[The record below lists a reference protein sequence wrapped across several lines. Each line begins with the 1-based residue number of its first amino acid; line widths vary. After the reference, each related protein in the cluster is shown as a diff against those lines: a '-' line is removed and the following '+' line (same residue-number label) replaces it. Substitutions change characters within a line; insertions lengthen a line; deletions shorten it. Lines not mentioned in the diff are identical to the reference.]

1 MFFYYLR
8 LARISILRHWG
19 LSLLMVTAIGL
30 GIGAAMTTVTVN
42 YLMSADPIPNKS
54 HKLHTI
60 QLDNWDEHK
69 PFKEGLE
76 PPPFLTYR
84 DAKNLID
91 ARQAFRQTMH
101 TAAKAVI
108 EPLTEE
114 DLPLYVTVRAN
125 TADFFTMFE
134 VPFVYGAP
142 WERATDNTHDLVVVL
157 SEKINE
163 RLFAGKDSV
172 GESIKI
178 NGELYKVVGVIA
190 DWQPKPRLYHVD
202 KVKAFDDT
210 EDIFVPFTSVT
221 REKIIF
227 DDNSYCWAPTSDSWQ
242 DYLDSECVWV
252 HFWVELNSPEE
263 KQGYQDFLDGYVEQQ
278 RLYGRFKRP
287 DDNRVNTL
295 QEWFKAREVVNKD
308 NNMLMAMAFLFLGVC
323 LLNTI
328 GLLLAKFLGKA
339 PEIGLRQALGA
350 SKRTL
355 FYQYMVEAGCIG
367 VAGGV
372 LGLVFAYLGL
382 QGIELLY
389 GAKMQALVTLDGKL
403 MVFAI
408 LLSVSATLLAGLYP
422 TWRACNLAPA
432 NQLKSQ

>member
-54 HKLHTI
+54 HALHTI
-60 QLDNWDEHK
+60 QLDNWDQNK

-76 PPPFLTYR
+76 PPPFLTYQ
-84 DAKNLID
+84 DAKNLIT
-91 ARQAFRQTMH
+91 AKKASRQTMH

-108 EPLTEE
+108 EPLAE
-114 DLPLYVTVRAN
+114 DGLPLYVTVRAN
-125 TADFFTMFE
+125 TTDFFTMFE

-142 WERATDNTHDLVVVL
+142 WEAATDDNNDLVVVL
-157 SEKINE
+157 SEQINE
-163 RLFAGKDSV
+163 RLFGGENSV
-172 GESIKI
+172 GKAIKI
-178 NGELYKVVGVIA
+178 NGDMYQVVGVLA
-190 DWQPKPRLYHVD
+190 DWQPKPRFYHVD
-202 KVKAFDDT
+202 RIKAFDDS
-210 EDIFVPFTSVT
+210 EDIFVPFTAIA
-221 REKIIF
+221 REKITF
-227 DDNSYCWAPTSDSWQ
+227 DDNSYCWAPTADSWQ
-242 DYLDSECVWV
+242 DFLNSECVWV
-252 HFWVELNSPEE
+252 HFWVEFDSQTQ
-263 KQGYQDFLDGYVEQQ
+263 KQDYRDFLDGYVEQQ

-287 DDNRVNTL
+287 NDNRVNTL
-295 QEWFKAREVVNKD
+295 EEWFKAREVVNKD
-308 NNMLMAMAFLFLGVC
+308 NNMLMAMAFLFLGIC

-328 GLLLAKFLGKA
+328 GLLLAKFLGKSS
-339 PEIGLRQALGA
+339 EIGLRQALGA
-350 SKRTL
+350 SKSAL
-355 FYQYMVEAGCIG
+355 FYQYMVESACIG
-367 VAGGV
+367 VAGGL

-389 GAKMQALVTLDGKL
+389 GEKMKALITLDAPL
-403 MVFAI
+403 VIFAI
-408 LLSVSATLLAGLYP
+408 VLSVGATLIAGLYP